1 MASRFLSRHVCA
13 LVPGVKIAGQAT
25 RFLPGLRSLRLIAA
39 LWEQQPMLPGARRAC
54 LAAACCLIWLIGWT
68 PEARPAHAA
77 EPPRPASVPAERPEW
92 LLHDTPYPLLMPVD
106 GVVSSPYGLRRLPI
120 ARRGSRVH
128 RAIDILAEAGAP
140 VVAAAEGEVVSA
152 CPRGGYGNCVDIRHS
167 GRLVTRYAH
176 LRDIAVTAG
185 QRVRKGERVGSVGAT
200 GHATGPNLH
209 FETIYKNQ
217 KVDPIRFVGKQ
228 KVIPRIRGGESIL
241 KIKGKGY
248 Q

>member
-1 MASRFLSRHVCA
+1 MTA
-13 LVPGVKIAGQAT
+13 
-25 RFLPGLRSLRLIAA
+25 
-39 LWEQQPMLPGARRAC
+39 
-54 LAAACCLIWLIGWT
+54 WT
-68 PEARPAHAA
+68 PGGRPAHA
-77 EPPRPASVPAERPEW
+77 EEQPRPVSVPAERPTW

-106 GVVSSPYGLRRLPI
+106 GVVSSPFGLRRLPV

-140 VVAAAEGEVVSA
+140 VVAVADGEVVSA
-152 CPRGGYGNCVDIRHS
+152 CPRGGYGNLVEIRHS

-176 LRDIAVTAG
+176 LLGIDVTTG
-185 QRVRKGERVGSVGAT
+185 QRVRAGERVGSVGAT
-200 GHATGPNLH
+200 GHTTGPNLH
-209 FETIYKNQ
+209 FETIYKGE

-228 KVIPRIRGGESIL
+228 KVISRIRGGESIL